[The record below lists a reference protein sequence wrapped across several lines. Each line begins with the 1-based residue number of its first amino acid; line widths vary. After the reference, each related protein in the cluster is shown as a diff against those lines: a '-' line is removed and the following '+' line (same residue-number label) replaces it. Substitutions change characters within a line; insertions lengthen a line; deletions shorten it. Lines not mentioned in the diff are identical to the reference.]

1 MAIDAKELLLY
12 AITDRAWT
20 EKCPLEEQIALAI
33 SGGATI
39 VQLREK
45 GISDEEY
52 IRRAESALKVCRS
65 LGVKLII
72 DDNVK
77 VAVESGAD
85 GVHVGIEDT
94 PVCDIRGQVREYY
107 MAKGLTS
114 TQAEERASAFIV
126 GATAKTIEQ
135 AQSAQGLGAD
145 YLGSGAVFPSPTK
158 KNAIRITPQKL
169 REITASVN
177 IPVVA
182 IGGITA
188 DNASELA
195 HSGICGIAVVSAI
208 FGAPDIAAA
217 SRRLKAVAKEVVS

>member
-20 EKCPLEEQIALAI
+20 NKCPLEEQIALAI

-45 GISDEEY
+45 GVSEGEY
-52 IRRAESALKVCRS
+52 VRRAEAALKVCKS

-77 VAVESGAD
+77 VALESGAD
-85 GVHVGIEDT
+85 GVHVGAEDT

-107 MAKGLTS
+107 LSKGMPAS
-114 TQAEERASAFIV
+114 EAEKRARAFIV
-126 GATAKTIEQ
+126 GATAKTVEQ
-135 AQSAQGLGAD
+135 AKSAQSQGAD

-169 REITASVN
+169 KEITASVN

-208 FGAPDIAAA
+208 FGANDIAAA
-217 SRRLKAVAKEVVS
+217 SRHLRAVAEEVVS